1 MGGADIHPSAIV
13 DPRAELG
20 AGVRIG
26 AFSIVGPE
34 VVLGADVEIGHHV
47 VLEGRVV
54 MGRGARVGHGSL
66 VGGVP
71 QDLKFK
77 ADTPSGVRL
86 GAGAVIREYVTVHRA
101 TRPDGWT
108 EIGEGCLVMAMSHVA
123 HDCRLEPGVILINYA
138 GVTGHCELGE
148 RATIG
153 GMSGVVPFTRVGAL
167 AYVGGHSKVTA
178 DLPPYMIAEGSP
190 ATVRSVNVIGMRR
203 AGIGP
208 RDRRLVQDAHRL
220 LYRSGLPP
228 RSALERI
235 QSDLP
240 ATPPLERL
248 IEFITASRRGICGPP
263 REATPEGGAEPLP
276 VGRDDH
282 DDDG

>member
-1 MGGADIHPSAIV
+1 MGGAEIHPSAIV

-34 VVLGADVEIGHHV
+34 VVLGDDAEIGHHV

-66 VGGVP
+66 VGGIP

-86 GAGAVIREYVTVHRA
+86 GAGAVLREYVTVHRA
-101 TRPDGWT
+101 TRPESFT
-108 EIGEGCLVMAMSHVA
+108 EIGEGCLVMAMAHVA
-123 HDCRLEPGVILINYA
+123 HDCRLEAGVIIINYG

-148 RATIG
+148 RATLG
-153 GMSGVVPFTRVGAL
+153 GMSGIVPFTRIGAL

-203 AGIGP
+203 AGIGA
-208 RDRRLVQDAHRL
+208 RERRLVQDAHRL

-228 RSALERI
+228 RRAVERI
-235 QSDLP
+235 RGELP

-248 IEFITASRRGICGPP
+248 IDFITASRRGICGPP
-263 REATPEGGAEPLP
+263 REAGAEALS